1 MDIELHVEELAFSIR
16 DGEQI
21 WRLVLFLARTFVGS
35 GHRRRRNH
43 NSWLQLP
50 YGRRKHIWR
59 IAEKFFRN
67 FSGMGWG
74 CACVDSLISHS
85 L

>member
-21 WRLVLFLARTFVGS
+21 WRFVLFLARTFVGS
-35 GHRRRRNH
+35 GRRRRRNH

-50 YGRRKHIWR
+50 YGR
-59 IAEKFFRN
+59 
-67 FSGMGWG
+67 
-74 CACVDSLISHS
+74 
-85 L
+85 

>member
-16 DGEQI
+16 EGEQI

-50 YGRRKHIWR
+50 YGRRKHT
-59 IAEKFFRN
+59 AEKFFHN
-67 FSGMGWG
+67 LSG
-74 CACVDSLISHS
+74 
-85 L
+85 